1 MAEEYPQE
9 KPRKGILEPKEAIK
23 AEREISRAP
32 ASGIMTTRRRRTEYA
47 PPLARG
53 EDEEAGGLSPED
65 LRVEQEEQK
74 LRTAARGKIPIVPGA
89 VRLPLRFEGE
99 FLAVTTG
106 WEGWRYSDED
116 LEDIVELVQACGLE
130 ASPAIQLI
138 ACLSGVHAAKL
149 AAFAAWKKK
158 GVRKTA
164 KGTPEEEASE

>member
-1 MAEEYPQE
+1 MAEEHPD
-9 KPRKGILEPKEAIK
+9 IEPKEAIR
-23 AEREISRAP
+23 ADREVSRAP
-32 ASGIMTTRRRRTEYA
+32 ASGIRTSRRRPTEYR
-47 PPLARG
+47 PPLAR
-53 EDEEAGGLSPED
+53 DEEGEGLPATPEE
-65 LRVEQEEQK
+65 LRLEQAEEK

-106 WEGWRYSDED
+106 WDGWRYSDED

-164 KGTPEEEASE
+164 KGTSEEAEE

>member
-1 MAEEYPQE
+1 MAEEHPE
-9 KPRKGILEPKEAIK
+9 VKPKEAIK

-32 ASGIMTTRRRRTEYA
+32 SSGIITTRRRATDSE
-47 PPLARG
+47 PPLAKYREG
-53 EDEEAGGLSPED
+53 EAEGYSPEE
-65 LRVEQEEQK
+65 LRVEQAEEK

-99 FLAVTTG
+99 FLSVTTG
-106 WEGWRYSDED
+106 WDGWRYSDED

-130 ASPAIQLI
+130 ASPAMQLV
-138 ACLSGVHAAKL
+138 ACLAGVHAAKL

-164 KGTPEEEASE
+164 KGSPEEEASE